1 MATNPVKIIPV
12 LQNCSIIS
20 PAQSVDEKYYLDPS
34 HMTVTLK
41 ADTGYIFESDGTLT
55 YQTEYSDDPIPVP
68 IKATKTDTATVTL
81 PSDINWADQFSFPLR
96 MRAVKATPATPTT
109 PTPTTP
115 TPTTTTPA
123 TPKVVT
129 QLDTLKNS
137 LRIPGDLTDDDK
149 LLQSYLDSA
158 TEYLRSTIDSDE
170 DVEVKLNSKRAQ
182 VVINALAE
190 LMYENRGSDKTTQG
204 FPYTLQVLINQL
216 RFA

>member
-1 MATNPVKIIPV
+1 MATNPVKIIPS

-96 MRAVKATPATPTT
+96 MRAVKATPTT
-109 PTPTTP
+109 TTP
-115 TPTTTTPA
+115 TPTTTEPT

-137 LRIPGDLTDDDK
+137 LKIPLDLTDDDA
-149 LLQSYLDSA
+149 LLNGYLNSA
-158 TEYLRSTIDSDE
+158 KAYILSACDSDANT
-170 DVEVKLNSKRAQ
+170 DALVKDSRFQIAQ
-182 VVINALAE
+182 IEIAT
-190 LMYENRGSDKTTQG
+190 LMYENRGSDKVAKG

-216 RFA
+216 RFS

>member
-1 MATNPVKIIPV
+1 MATNPVKIIPS

-109 PTPTTP
+109 T
-115 TPTTTTPA
+115 TPTTTTPT

-190 LMYENRGSDKTTQG
+190 LMYENRGSDKVAKG

-216 RFA
+216 RFS